1 MALPAGAQVAGR
13 IEAMPNYVLTIN
25 QRDSREVGDMVG
37 DLLRSLRPVSTV
49 VPFQRSFGDEAI
61 GIVPDARSAVDASM
75 RALRQR
81 RWNVGIGVGSVG
93 PADPERGGSL
103 PDTQVIH
110 DVGGPGLV
118 YARRAVEEAAKAGV
132 RVPVAVDGPDAVVAE
147 ESQAVLRLIGQLV
160 LTRTDAEWAVL
171 DLLVPGVRGQQKPVA
186 AELGITVQAV
196 SKAVQRSFWN
206 EEHACRPAAERLLS
220 LVDAVELPR

>member
-1 MALPAGAQVAGR
+1 
-13 IEAMPNYVLTIN
+13 MPSYVLTIN
-25 QRDSREVGDMVG
+25 QRDSREVGDLVG
-37 DLLRSLRPVSTV
+37 DLLRSLRPVDTV
-49 VPFQRSFGDEAI
+49 VPFQRSVGDEAI
-61 GIVPDARSAVDASM
+61 GIVPDARSAVDAALI
-75 RALRQR
+75 ALRQR
-81 RWNVGIGVGSVG
+81 RWNVGIGVGSLGPVDPDG
-93 PADPERGGSL
+93 PAGGGGGAL
-103 PDTQVIH
+103 PDTQDLR

-132 RVPVAVDGPDAVVAE
+132 RVPVAVDGPDEQVAE
-147 ESQAVLRLIGQLV
+147 EAQSVLRLIGQLV

-171 DLLVPGVRGQQKPVA
+171 DLMVPGVRGQQKPVA

-206 EEHACRPAAERLLS
+206 EEHACRPAAERLLA

>member
-1 MALPAGAQVAGR
+1 
-13 IEAMPNYVLTIN
+13 MPRYVLTIN
-25 QRDSREVGDMVG
+25 QRDSREVGDLVG
-37 DLLRSLRPVSTV
+37 ELLRSLRPVGTV
-49 VPFQRSFGDEAI
+49 LPFQRSVGDEAI
-61 GIVPDARSAVDASM
+61 GIVPDARAAVDAALI
-75 RALRQR
+75 ALRHR
-81 RWNVGIGVGSVG
+81 RWNVGIGIGSVG
-93 PADPERGGSL
+93 PVEPDGSAAGPADGGGEGAL
-103 PDTQVIH
+103 PDTQSLH

-132 RVPVAVDGPDAVVAE
+132 RVPVAVDGPDAQVAE
-147 ESQAVLRLIGQLV
+147 EAQSVLRLIGQLV

-171 DLLVPGVRGQQKPVA
+171 DLMVPGVRGQQKPVA

-206 EEHACRPAAERLLS
+206 EEHACRPAAERLLA

>member
-1 MALPAGAQVAGR
+1 
-13 IEAMPNYVLTIN
+13 MPHYVLTIN
-25 QRDSREVGDMVG
+25 QRDAREVGDQVRE
-37 DLLRSLRPVSTV
+37 LLRALRPVGTV
-49 VPFQRSFGDEAI
+49 LPFQRSVGDEAV
-61 GIVPDARSAVDASM
+61 GIVPDARTAVDAALI
-75 RALRQR
+75 ALRHR

-93 PADPERGGSL
+93 PMGTDGLPAGGTL
-103 PDTQVIH
+103 PDTQSLR

-132 RVPVAVDGPDAVVAE
+132 RVPVAVDGPDEQVAE
-147 ESQAVLRLIGQLV
+147 EAQSVLRLIGQLV
-160 LTRTDAEWAVL
+160 LTRTEAEWAVL
-171 DLLVPGVRGQQKPVA
+171 DLMVPGVRGQQKPVA

-206 EEHACRPAAERLLS
+206 EEHACRPAAERLLG